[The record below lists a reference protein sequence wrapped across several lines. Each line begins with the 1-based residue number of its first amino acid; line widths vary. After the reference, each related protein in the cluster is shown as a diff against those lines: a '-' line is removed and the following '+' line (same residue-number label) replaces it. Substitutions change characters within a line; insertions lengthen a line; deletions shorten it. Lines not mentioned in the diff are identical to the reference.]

1 MLFFNHNKKDIF
13 LGFTRAWEPGRCSEK
28 RRKHRFDPW
37 AGLSPG
43 GKKWQPINSILAWE
57 VPWTEKPGGLQSM
70 GLQESH
76 LTEWLSTH
84 MPSAEL
90 YREGS
95 S

>member
-1 MLFFNHNKKDIF
+1 MPGN
-13 LGFTRAWEPGRCSEK
+13 LGDVQKRDGNIGLIPGS
-28 RRKHRFDPW
+28 
-37 AGLSPG
+37 GLSPG